1 MLSKNLTDLHDFP
14 FTANEQIR
22 LAEDMALKLSIQG
35 VQPKLSVK
43 LNVHKSIFEVV
54 DKMGTFILK
63 PPHHLYEEVPQNE
76 DLSMKLAKQVGINTP
91 ISGLIYNIDDSLTYF
106 IKRFDRGPKK
116 TKYPVE
122 DFAQL
127 MSLDRDTK
135 YNSSIEKLINLIN
148 DFCTFPIIEKGKFF
162 RNIVFNYLIG
172 NEDMHLKNYS
182 LITINDITQ
191 LSPAYDLLNT
201 SIVLKA
207 SEEISLS
214 LNGKKSNLKRQD
226 FIDYLA
232 KKRLGL
238 STQEIDEC
246 MTICYEVMP
255 SWQET
260 ISSSFLSENKKIQ
273 YEALVLK
280 RRAILFA

>member
-1 MLSKNLTDLHDFP
+1 LLSKNLTDLHDFP